1 MKILVLGGGGREHAI
16 IWKLRQSPPV
26 EKLWCAPGNGGIAND
41 AECLPL
47 ELNDVKAAADLAAK
61 LGADLTIVGPELPLV
76 QGVADEFAARNLALL
91 GPSKKAAM
99 LEGSKVF
106 AKRFMERHKI
116 PTAPV
121 YGIFDSAV
129 DAYTALCEVDWPL
142 VIKADGLCA
151 GKGVLVTSS
160 PDEATS
166 FIDRVMDSREFGD
179 AGKQLILEEG
189 LAGEELSYIILTDG
203 KNLIPMTP
211 TRDHKRAFDGD
222 QGPNTGGMGAF
233 STDVLMPSA
242 VEQKILAN
250 VVRPTLTGL
259 EQDGIAYKGFL
270 YFGLM
275 LTLSGPKVLEF
286 NCRLGDPEAQAILLR
301 ADFDFAEA
309 CLAATQGNL
318 AAVKAEWKP
327 EASVCVVIASAGYPG
342 NPIIG
347 KRIEGLEQAVGKGDT
362 LIFHSGTRCE
372 SSIYY
377 SSGGRVLG
385 VASRGKDL
393 DNARARA
400 YDVVSS
406 IRIEGAHFRHDIG
419 LKVRRESKFDTEAFR
434 SATNFGGSE

>member
-16 IWKLRQSPPV
+16 VWKLRQSPLV
-26 EKLWCAPGNGGIAND
+26 EKLWCAPGNGGIASD
-41 AECLPL
+41 AECLSL
-47 ELNDVKAAADLAAK
+47 NLNDVKAAADLAAK
-61 LGADLTIVGPELPLV
+61 LGVDLTIVGPELPLV

-121 YGIFDSAV
+121 YGILDSAV
-129 DAYTALCEVDWPL
+129 DAYTAVCEVDWPL

-160 PDEATS
+160 PDEATA

-179 AGKQLILEEG
+179 AGKQIILEEG
-189 LAGEELSYIILTDG
+189 LMGEELSYIILTDG
-203 KNLIPMTP
+203 KNFIPMAP
-211 TRDHKRAFDGD
+211 TRDHKRAFDGN

-233 STDVLMPSA
+233 STDELMPSA
-242 VEQKILAN
+242 LEEEILAN
-250 VVRPTLTGL
+250 VVRPTLMGL

-275 LTLSGPKVLEF
+275 LTPGGPKVLEF

-301 ADFDFAEA
+301 ADLDFAEA

-318 AAVKAEWKP
+318 ATVKAKWKP
-327 EASVCVVIASAGYPG
+327 GASICVVIASAGYPG

-347 KRIEGLEQAVGKGDT
+347 KRIDGLEQAAKKGDT
-362 LIFHSGTRCE
+362 VIFHSGTRRHADT
-372 SSIYY
+372 YY

-385 VASRGKDL
+385 VGALGKNL
-393 DNARARA
+393 DNARSHA
-400 YDVVSS
+400 YDAASS
-406 IRIEGAHFRHDIG
+406 ILIEGTHFRHDIG
-419 LKVRRESKFDTEAFR
+419 LKVPQERKSEVEAFR